1 MLSSVRRQA
10 AVLVATVA
18 VFSLGLSALG
28 TSGASAQT
36 TPGVTSNSVKLGLLA
51 DLTGPLASS
60 FGGVAQGAQARI
72 DQQNA
77 SGGVYGRKIQL
88 AVGDDQSNPNDALT
102 VTQGLV
108 QQQGIFSLMAESA
121 FFTLVY
127 KYLGQQQIPTVSGQP
142 YDGGPE
148 WADPSSHD
156 LVDGAGAQNP
166 NTPNLGWEWLIKIL
180 KADKITKLATLAN
193 GFSAASVAYA
203 NGIKAAAEAA
213 GIQVVDEDNSLTE
226 TQTDLTP
233 NAITMKK
240 SGANGWVGLTS
251 LFSEQALMTAL
262 HQQGAT
268 NIKAVLLGQYAGAL
282 LQPPLNS
289 IDQGTIVPFYYKTPE
304 ISPAVGGQLVAAL
317 RKYTGYKG
325 GSPPPNLGYYFGWA
339 SAQIAITGLQ
349 AAGKNLTVNS
359 YLNGLHKQAA
369 YTAGGLQV
377 PVNLAQIKQGTYAP
391 AAAGNCEYALKV
403 SGTKF
408 VPLSTQ
414 PYCTPTDFYKQ

>member
-1 MLSSVRRQA
+1 
-10 AVLVATVA
+10 
-18 VFSLGLSALG
+18 
-28 TSGASAQT
+28 
-36 TPGVTSNSVKLGLLA
+36 
-51 DLTGPLASS
+51 
-60 FGGVAQGAQARI
+60 
-72 DQQNA
+72 
-77 SGGVYGRKIQL
+77 
-88 AVGDDQSNPNDALT
+88 
-102 VTQGLV
+102 
-108 QQQGIFSLMAESA
+108 
-121 FFTLVY
+121 LVY

-414 PYCTPTDFYKQ
+414 PYCTPSDFYKQ

>member
-1 MLSSVRRQA
+1 MAAGDRGKHALIGAASSRCARGHGGRVQPGSVSPGHFWCFGTDHAWSDLQLSEAGSPRGSDRS
-10 AVLVATVA
+10 LV
-18 VFSLGLSALG
+18 
-28 TSGASAQT
+28 
-36 TPGVTSNSVKLGLLA
+36 
-51 DLTGPLASS
+51 SS

-108 QQQGIFSLMAESA
+108 QQQGIFISWRRVPSLLWSTSTSGNSRSPRCRASLMTA
-121 FFTLVY
+121 
-127 KYLGQQQIPTVSGQP
+127 GQNGQTRP
-142 YDGGPE
+142 AMTSWTSRCPKSEYTK
-148 WADPSSHD
+148 S
-156 LVDGAGAQNP
+156 
-166 NTPNLGWEWLIKIL
+166 GWEWLIKIL

-325 GSPPPNLGYYFGWA
+325 RSPPPNLGYYFGWA

-359 YLNGLHKQAA
+359 YL
-369 YTAGGLQV
+369 TR
-377 PVNLAQIKQGTYAP
+377 
-391 AAAGNCEYALKV
+391 
-403 SGTKF
+403 
-408 VPLSTQ
+408 
-414 PYCTPTDFYKQ
+414 FYKQGAYTGGCLSSSKCRADQTRNLRGGGGR